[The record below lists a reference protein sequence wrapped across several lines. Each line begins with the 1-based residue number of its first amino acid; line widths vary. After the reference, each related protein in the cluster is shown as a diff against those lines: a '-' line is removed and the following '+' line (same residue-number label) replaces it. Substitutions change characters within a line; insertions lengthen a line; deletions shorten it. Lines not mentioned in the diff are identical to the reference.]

1 MISPLVNDTF
11 SDKEPVLIVGA
22 GMAGLACAVTLHRA
36 GVPFLLFEQD
46 EKVGGRVQTDEF
58 NGYRLDRG
66 FQVLL
71 TAYPEAKR
79 FLDYEKLELRKC
91 YPGSRVWYK
100 GKFHQVSDPFRHPVD
115 GLLSVFNPIGSL
127 FDKIKV
133 GMLRMG
139 LLSTRSMEDTISTR
153 EALAKLGYTQ
163 TMIDRFWKPFMR
175 GVFLENEL
183 STTVRKFE
191 ETFSLFAKG
200 YTVLPRLGIGEIS
213 KQMAKRL
220 PEDSIFL
227 KQEVK
232 KVGECS
238 LVTSDGKEWQGRA
251 VVLATEEPVANRLL
265 RLKQPNREWNSVD
278 CLYFSLPK
286 EALPSTSPILHLD
299 GSGTGPINN
308 LTFLSTLSDCAPPD
322 RALASASVIGKKEL
336 KIDQIIELANR
347 QLRTWFGK
355 SAKKWDFLRSYRIRN
370 AVPNCDVVPDSG
382 DQKNGIYRCGDY
394 LGLPSI
400 DSALCS
406 GRKVAESI
414 ISTIRK

>member
-1 MISPLVNDTF
+1 M
-11 SDKEPVLIVGA
+11 
-22 GMAGLACAVTLHRA
+22 TLQQA

-58 NGYRLDRG
+58 DGYRLDRG

-71 TAYPEAKR
+71 TAYPEARK

-100 GKFHQVSDPFRHPVD
+100 DKFHQVSDPFRHPLD
-115 GLLSVFNPIGSL
+115 GVCSVFNPIGS
-127 FDKIKV
+127 FWDKVKV
-133 GMLRMG
+133 GMLRLG
-139 LLSTRSMEDTISTR
+139 LLSTRSMEDTLSTR
-153 EALAKLGYTQ
+153 EALAGLGYSEA
-163 TMIDRFWKPFMR
+163 MIDRFWKPFMR

-183 STTVRKFE
+183 STSVRKFE

-200 YTVLPRLGIGEIS
+200 DTVLPRLGICEIP

-278 CLYFSLPK
+278 CLYFSLPEK
-286 EALPSTSPILHLD
+286 ELPCTSPILHLD

-308 LTFLSTLSDCAPPD
+308 LTFISTLSDCAPTG
-322 RALASASVIGKKEL
+322 RALASASVIGKKEMG
-336 KIDQIIELANR
+336 IDQVVELANQ
-347 QLRTWFGK
+347 QLSSWFGER
-355 SAKKWDFLRSYRIRN
+355 AKKWDFLRAYRIRH
-370 AVPNCDVVPDSG
+370 AVPNYDCVPDLETK
-382 DQKNGIYRCGDY
+382 KNGVYRCGDY

-400 DSALCS
+400 DSAMRS
-406 GRKVAESI
+406 GRLVAESI
-414 ISTIRK
+414 IASNQG

>member
-1 MISPLVNDTF
+1 VNDP
-11 SDKEPVLIVGA
+11 SADQHPVLIVGG
-22 GMAGLACAVTLHRA
+22 GMAGLACAMTLQQA

-58 NGYRLDRG
+58 DGYRLDRG

-100 GKFHQVSDPFRHPVD
+100 DKFHQVSDPFRHPLD
-115 GLLSVFNPIGSL
+115 GVCSVFNPIGS
-127 FDKIKV
+127 FWDKVKV
-133 GMLRMG
+133 GMLRLG
-139 LLSTRSMEDTISTR
+139 LLSTRAMEDTLSTT
-153 EALAKLGYTQ
+153 EALAELGYSEA
-163 TMIDRFWKPFMR
+163 MIDRFWKPFMR

-183 STTVRKFE
+183 STSVRKFE

-200 YTVLPRLGIGEIS
+200 DTVLPRLGICEIP

-278 CLYFSLPK
+278 CLYFSLPEK
-286 EALPSTSPILHLD
+286 ELPCTSPILHLD

-308 LTFLSTLSDCAPPD
+308 LTFISTLSDCAPTG
-322 RALASASVIGKKEL
+322 RALASASVIGKKEMG
-336 KIDQIIELANR
+336 IDQVVELANQ
-347 QLRTWFGK
+347 QLSSWFGER
-355 SAKKWDFLRSYRIRN
+355 AKKWDFLRSYRIRH
-370 AVPNCDVVPDSG
+370 AVPNCDCVPDLETK
-382 DQKNGIYRCGDY
+382 KNGVYRCGDY

-400 DSALCS
+400 DSAMRS
-406 GRKVAESI
+406 GRLVAESI
-414 ISTIRK
+414 IASNQG

>member
-1 MISPLVNDTF
+1 
-11 SDKEPVLIVGA
+11 
-22 GMAGLACAVTLHRA
+22 MAGLACAMTLQQA

-58 NGYRLDRG
+58 DGYRLDRG

-100 GKFHQVSDPFRHPVD
+100 DKFHQVSDPFRHPLD
-115 GLLSVFNPIGSL
+115 GVCSVFNPIGS
-127 FDKIKV
+127 FWDKVKV
-133 GMLRMG
+133 GMLRLG
-139 LLSTRSMEDTISTR
+139 LLSTRSMEDTLSTR
-153 EALAKLGYTQ
+153 EALAELGYSEA
-163 TMIDRFWKPFMR
+163 MIDRFWKPFMR

-183 STTVRKFE
+183 STSVRKFE

-200 YTVLPRLGIGEIS
+200 DTVLPRLGIGEIP

-278 CLYFSLPK
+278 CLYFSLPEK
-286 EALPSTSPILHLD
+286 ELPCTSPILHLD

-308 LTFLSTLSDCAPPD
+308 LTFLSTLSDCAPTG
-322 RALASASVIGKKEL
+322 RALASASVIGKKEMG
-336 KIDQIIELANR
+336 IDQVVELANQ
-347 QLRTWFGK
+347 QLSSWFGER
-355 SAKKWDFLRSYRIRN
+355 AKKWDFLRSYRIRH
-370 AVPNCDVVPDSG
+370 AVPNCDCVPDLETK
-382 DQKNGIYRCGDY
+382 KNGVYRCGDY

-400 DSALCS
+400 DSAMRS
-406 GRKVAESI
+406 GRLVAESI
-414 ISTIRK
+414 IASNQG

>member
-1 MISPLVNDTF
+1 VNDP
-11 SDKEPVLIVGA
+11 SADQHPVLIVGG
-22 GMAGLACAVTLHRA
+22 GMAGLACAMTLQQA

-58 NGYRLDRG
+58 DGYRLDRG

-100 GKFHQVSDPFRHPVD
+100 DKFHQVSDPFRHPLD
-115 GLLSVFNPIGSL
+115 GVCSVFNPIGS
-127 FDKIKV
+127 FWDKVKV
-133 GMLRMG
+133 GMLRLG
-139 LLSTRSMEDTISTR
+139 LLSTRAMEDTLSTT
-153 EALAKLGYTQ
+153 EALAELGYSEA
-163 TMIDRFWKPFMR
+163 MIDRFWKPFMR

-183 STTVRKFE
+183 STSVRKFE

-200 YTVLPRLGIGEIS
+200 DTVLPRLGICEIP

-278 CLYFSLPK
+278 CLYFSLPEK
-286 EALPSTSPILHLD
+286 ELPCTSPILHLD

-308 LTFLSTLSDCAPPD
+308 LTFLSTLSDCAPTG
-322 RALASASVIGKKEL
+322 RALASASVIGKKEMG
-336 KIDQIIELANR
+336 IDQVVELANQ
-347 QLRTWFGK
+347 QLSSWFGER
-355 SAKKWDFLRSYRIRN
+355 AKKWDFLRSYRIRH
-370 AVPNCDVVPDSG
+370 AVPNCDCVPDLETK
-382 DQKNGIYRCGDY
+382 KNGVYRCGDY

-400 DSALCS
+400 DSAMRS
-406 GRKVAESI
+406 GRLVAESI
-414 ISTIRK
+414 IASNQG

>member
-1 MISPLVNDTF
+1 
-11 SDKEPVLIVGA
+11 
-22 GMAGLACAVTLHRA
+22 MAGLACAMTLQQA

-58 NGYRLDRG
+58 DGYRLDRG

-71 TAYPEAKR
+71 TAYPEARK

-100 GKFHQVSDPFRHPVD
+100 DKFHQVSDPFRHPLD
-115 GLLSVFNPIGSL
+115 GVCSVFNPIGSL
-127 FDKIKV
+127 GDKVKV
-133 GMLRMG
+133 GMLRLG
-139 LLSTRSMEDTISTR
+139 LLSTRAMEDTLSTR
-153 EALAKLGYTQ
+153 EALAELGYSEA
-163 TMIDRFWKPFMR
+163 MIDRFWKPFMR

-183 STTVRKFE
+183 STSVRKFE

-200 YTVLPRLGIGEIS
+200 DTVLPRLGIGEIP

-278 CLYFSLPK
+278 CLYFSLPEK
-286 EALPSTSPILHLD
+286 ELPCTSPILHLD

-308 LTFLSTLSDCAPPD
+308 LTFISTLSDCAPTG
-322 RALASASVIGKKEL
+322 RALASASVIGKKEMG
-336 KIDQIIELANR
+336 IDQVVELANQ
-347 QLRTWFGK
+347 QLSSWFGER
-355 SAKKWDFLRSYRIRN
+355 AKKWDFLRAYRIRH
-370 AVPNCDVVPDSG
+370 AVPNCDCVPDLETK
-382 DQKNGIYRCGDY
+382 KNGVYRCGDY

-400 DSALCS
+400 DSAMRS
-406 GRKVAESI
+406 GRLVAESI
-414 ISTIRK
+414 IASNQG

>member
-1 MISPLVNDTF
+1 M
-11 SDKEPVLIVGA
+11 
-22 GMAGLACAVTLHRA
+22 TLQQA

-46 EKVGGRVQTDEF
+46 EKVGGRVQTDEID
-58 NGYRLDRG
+58 GYRLDRG

-71 TAYPEAKR
+71 TAYPEARK

-100 GKFHQVSDPFRHPVD
+100 DKFHQVSDPFRHPLD
-115 GLLSVFNPIGSL
+115 GVCSVFNPIGS
-127 FDKIKV
+127 FWDKVKV
-133 GMLRMG
+133 GMLRLG
-139 LLSTRSMEDTISTR
+139 LLSTRAMEDTLSTT
-153 EALAKLGYTQ
+153 EALAELGYSEA
-163 TMIDRFWKPFMR
+163 MIDRFWKPFMR

-183 STTVRKFE
+183 STSVRKFE

-200 YTVLPRLGIGEIS
+200 DTVLPRLGICEIP

-278 CLYFSLPK
+278 CLYFSLPEK
-286 EALPSTSPILHLD
+286 ELPCASPILHLD

-308 LTFLSTLSDCAPPD
+308 LTFLSTLSDCAPTG
-322 RALASASVIGKKEL
+322 RALASASVIGKKEMG
-336 KIDQIIELANR
+336 IDQVVELANQ
-347 QLRTWFGK
+347 QLSSWFGER
-355 SAKKWDFLRSYRIRN
+355 AKKWDFLRAYRIRH
-370 AVPNCDVVPDSG
+370 AVPNCDCVPDLETK
-382 DQKNGIYRCGDY
+382 KNGVYRCGDY

-400 DSALCS
+400 DSAMRS
-406 GRKVAESI
+406 GRLVAESI
-414 ISTIRK
+414 IASNQG

>member
-1 MISPLVNDTF
+1 
-11 SDKEPVLIVGA
+11 
-22 GMAGLACAVTLHRA
+22 MAGLACAMTLQQA

-46 EKVGGRVQTDEF
+46 EKVGGRVQTDEID
-58 NGYRLDRG
+58 GYRLDRG

-71 TAYPEAKR
+71 TGYPEARK

-100 GKFHQVSDPFRHPVD
+100 DKFHQVSDPFRHPLD
-115 GLLSVFNPIGSL
+115 GVCSVFNPIGS
-127 FDKIKV
+127 FWDKVKV
-133 GMLRMG
+133 GMLRLG
-139 LLSTRSMEDTISTR
+139 LLSTRAMEDTLSTT
-153 EALAKLGYTQ
+153 EALAELGYSEA
-163 TMIDRFWKPFMR
+163 MIDRFWKPFMR

-183 STTVRKFE
+183 STSVRKFE

-200 YTVLPRLGIGEIS
+200 DTVLPRLGICEIP

-278 CLYFSLPK
+278 CLYFSLPEK
-286 EALPSTSPILHLD
+286 ELPCTSPILHLD

-308 LTFLSTLSDCAPPD
+308 LTFISTLSDCAPTG
-322 RALASASVIGKKEL
+322 RALASASVIGKKEMG
-336 KIDQIIELANR
+336 IDQVVELANQ
-347 QLRTWFGK
+347 QLSSWFGER
-355 SAKKWDFLRSYRIRN
+355 AKKWDFLRAYRIRH
-370 AVPNCDVVPDSG
+370 AVPNCDCVPDLETK
-382 DQKNGIYRCGDY
+382 KNGVYRCGDY

-400 DSALCS
+400 DSAMRS
-406 GRKVAESI
+406 GRLVAESI
-414 ISTIRK
+414 IASNQG

>member
-1 MISPLVNDTF
+1 
-11 SDKEPVLIVGA
+11 
-22 GMAGLACAVTLHRA
+22 MAGLACAMALQQA

-58 NGYRLDRG
+58 DGYRLDRG

-71 TAYPEAKR
+71 TAYPEARK

-100 GKFHQVSDPFRHPVD
+100 DKFHQVSDPFRHPLD
-115 GLLSVFNPIGSL
+115 GVCSVFNPIGSL
-127 FDKIKV
+127 GDKVKV
-133 GMLRMG
+133 GMLRLG
-139 LLSTRSMEDTISTR
+139 LLSTRSMEDTLSTR
-153 EALAKLGYTQ
+153 EALAELGYSEA
-163 TMIDRFWKPFMR
+163 MIDRFWKPFMR

-183 STTVRKFE
+183 STSVRKFE

-200 YTVLPRLGIGEIS
+200 DTVLPRLGIGEIP

-265 RLKQPNREWNSVD
+265 RLKHLNREWNSVD
-278 CLYFSLPK
+278 CLYFSLPEK
-286 EALPSTSPILHLD
+286 ELPCASPILHLD

-308 LTFLSTLSDCAPPD
+308 LTFLSTLSDCAPTGQ
-322 RALASASVIGKKEL
+322 ALASASVIGKKEL
-336 KIDQIIELANR
+336 KIDQVVELANQ
-347 QLRTWFGK
+347 QLSSWFGAR
-355 SAKKWDFLRSYRIRN
+355 AKKWDFLRAYRIRH
-370 AVPNCDVVPDSG
+370 AVPNCDCVPDLETK
-382 DQKNGIYRCGDY
+382 KNGVYRCGDY

-400 DSALCS
+400 DSAMRS
-406 GRKVAESI
+406 GRLVAESI
-414 ISTIRK
+414 IASNQG

>member
-1 MISPLVNDTF
+1 M
-11 SDKEPVLIVGA
+11 
-22 GMAGLACAVTLHRA
+22 TLQQA

-58 NGYRLDRG
+58 DGYRLDRG

-100 GKFHQVSDPFRHPVD
+100 DKFHQVSDPFRHPLD
-115 GLLSVFNPIGSL
+115 GVCSVFNPIGS
-127 FDKIKV
+127 FWDKVKV
-133 GMLRMG
+133 GMLRLG
-139 LLSTRSMEDTISTR
+139 LLSTRSMEDTLSTR
-153 EALAKLGYTQ
+153 EALAELGYSEA
-163 TMIDRFWKPFMR
+163 MIDRFWKPFMR

-183 STTVRKFE
+183 STSVRKFE

-200 YTVLPRLGIGEIS
+200 DTVLPRLGICEIP

-278 CLYFSLPK
+278 CLYFSLPEK
-286 EALPSTSPILHLD
+286 ELPCTSPILHLD

-308 LTFLSTLSDCAPPD
+308 LTFISTLSDCAPTG
-322 RALASASVIGKKEL
+322 RALASASVIGKKEMG
-336 KIDQIIELANR
+336 IDQVVELANQ
-347 QLRTWFGK
+347 QLSSWFGER
-355 SAKKWDFLRSYRIRN
+355 AKKWDFLRAYRIRH
-370 AVPNCDVVPDSG
+370 AVPNCDCVPDLETK
-382 DQKNGIYRCGDY
+382 KNGVYRCGDY

-400 DSALCS
+400 DSAMRS
-406 GRKVAESI
+406 GRLVAESI
-414 ISTIRK
+414 IASNQG

>member
-1 MISPLVNDTF
+1 MNDP
-11 SDKEPVLIVGA
+11 SADQHPVLIVG
-22 GMAGLACAVTLHRA
+22 GGIAGLACAMTLQQA

-46 EKVGGRVQTDEF
+46 EKVGGRVQTDEID
-58 NGYRLDRG
+58 GYRLDRG

-71 TAYPEAKR
+71 AAYPDARK
-79 FLDYEKLELRKC
+79 FLDYEKLALRKC

-100 GKFHQVSDPFRHPVD
+100 DKFHQVSDPFRHPLD
-115 GLLSVFNPIGSL
+115 GVCSVFNPIGS
-127 FDKIKV
+127 FWDKVKV
-133 GMLRMG
+133 GMLRLG
-139 LLSTRSMEDTISTR
+139 LLSTRAMEDTLSTT
-153 EALAKLGYTQ
+153 EALAELGYSEA
-163 TMIDRFWKPFMR
+163 MIDRFWKPFMR

-183 STTVRKFE
+183 STSVRKFE

-200 YTVLPRLGIGEIS
+200 DTVLPRLGIGEIP

-382 DQKNGIYRCGDY
+382 DQKNGTYRCGDY

>member
-1 MISPLVNDTF
+1 M
-11 SDKEPVLIVGA
+11 
-22 GMAGLACAVTLHRA
+22 TLQQA

-58 NGYRLDRG
+58 DGYRLDRG

-71 TAYPEAKR
+71 TAYPEARK

-100 GKFHQVSDPFRHPVD
+100 DKFHQVSDPFRHPLD
-115 GLLSVFNPIGSL
+115 GVCSVFNPIGS
-127 FDKIKV
+127 FWDKVKV
-133 GMLRMG
+133 GMLRLG
-139 LLSTRSMEDTISTR
+139 LLSTRAMEDTLSTT
-153 EALAKLGYTQ
+153 EALAELGYSEA
-163 TMIDRFWKPFMR
+163 MIDRFWKPFMR

-183 STTVRKFE
+183 STSVRKFE

-200 YTVLPRLGIGEIS
+200 DTVLPRLGIGEIP

-278 CLYFSLPK
+278 CLYFSLPEK
-286 EALPSTSPILHLD
+286 ELPCTSPILHLD

-308 LTFLSTLSDCAPPD
+308 LTFLSTLSDCAPTG
-322 RALASASVIGKKEL
+322 RALASASVIGKKEMG
-336 KIDQIIELANR
+336 IDQVVELANQ
-347 QLRTWFGK
+347 QLSSWFGER
-355 SAKKWDFLRSYRIRN
+355 AKKWDFLRAYRIRH
-370 AVPNCDVVPDSG
+370 AVPNCDCVPDLETK
-382 DQKNGIYRCGDY
+382 KNGVYRCGDY

-400 DSALCS
+400 DSAMHS
-406 GRKVAESI
+406 GRLVAESI
-414 ISTIRK
+414 IASNQG

>member
-1 MISPLVNDTF
+1 
-11 SDKEPVLIVGA
+11 
-22 GMAGLACAVTLHRA
+22 
-36 GVPFLLFEQD
+36 
-46 EKVGGRVQTDEF
+46 
-58 NGYRLDRG
+58 
-66 FQVLL
+66 LL

-100 GKFHQVSDPFRHPVD
+100 DKFHRVSDPFRHPLD
-115 GLLSVFNPIGSL
+115 GVCSVFNPIGS
-127 FDKIKV
+127 FWDKVKV
-133 GMLRMG
+133 GMLRLG
-139 LLSTRSMEDTISTR
+139 LLSTRSMEDTLSTT
-153 EALAKLGYTQ
+153 EALAELGYSEA
-163 TMIDRFWKPFMR
+163 MIDRFWKPFMR

-183 STTVRKFE
+183 STSVRKFE

-200 YTVLPRLGIGEIS
+200 DTVLPRLGICEIP

-278 CLYFSLPK
+278 CLYFSLPEK
-286 EALPSTSPILHLD
+286 ELPCTSPILHLD

-308 LTFLSTLSDCAPPD
+308 LTFISTLSDCAPTG
-322 RALASASVIGKKEL
+322 RALASASVIGKKEMG
-336 KIDQIIELANR
+336 IDQVVELANQ
-347 QLRTWFGK
+347 QLSSWFGER
-355 SAKKWDFLRSYRIRN
+355 AKKWDFLRAYRIRH
-370 AVPNCDVVPDSG
+370 AVPNCDCVPDLETK
-382 DQKNGIYRCGDY
+382 KNGVYRCGDY

-400 DSALCS
+400 DSAMRS
-406 GRKVAESI
+406 GRLVAESI
-414 ISTIRK
+414 IASNQG

>member
-1 MISPLVNDTF
+1 VNNPSADQH
-11 SDKEPVLIVGA
+11 PVLIVGG
-22 GMAGLACAVTLHRA
+22 GMAGLACAMTLQQA

-58 NGYRLDRG
+58 DGYRLDRG

-71 TAYPEAKR
+71 TAYPEARK

-100 GKFHQVSDPFRHPVD
+100 DKFHRVSDPFRHPLD
-115 GLLSVFNPIGSL
+115 GVCSVFNPIGS
-127 FDKIKV
+127 FWDKVKV
-133 GMLRMG
+133 GMLRLG
-139 LLSTRSMEDTISTR
+139 LLSTRAMEDTLSTR
-153 EALAKLGYTQ
+153 EALAKLGYSQ
-163 TMIDRFWKPFMR
+163 AMIDRFWKPFMR

-183 STTVRKFE
+183 STSVRKFE

-200 YTVLPRLGIGEIS
+200 DTVLPRLGIGEIP

-278 CLYFSLPK
+278 CLYFSLPEK
-286 EALPSTSPILHLD
+286 ELPCTSPILHLD

-308 LTFLSTLSDCAPPD
+308 LTFISTLSDCAPTG
-322 RALASASVIGKKEL
+322 RALASASVIGKKEMG
-336 KIDQIIELANR
+336 IDQVVELANQ
-347 QLRTWFGK
+347 QLSSWFGER
-355 SAKKWDFLRSYRIRN
+355 AKKWDFLRAYRIRH
-370 AVPNCDVVPDSG
+370 AVPNCDCVPDLETK
-382 DQKNGIYRCGDY
+382 KNGVYRCGDY

-400 DSALCS
+400 DSAMRS
-406 GRKVAESI
+406 GRLVAESI
-414 ISTIRK
+414 IASNQG

>member
-1 MISPLVNDTF
+1 
-11 SDKEPVLIVGA
+11 
-22 GMAGLACAVTLHRA
+22 MAGLACAMTLQQA

-58 NGYRLDRG
+58 DGYRLDRG

-71 TAYPEAKR
+71 TAYPEARK

-100 GKFHQVSDPFRHPVD
+100 DKFHQVSDPFRHPLD
-115 GLLSVFNPIGSL
+115 GVCSVFNPIGS
-127 FDKIKV
+127 FWDKVKV
-133 GMLRMG
+133 GMLRLG
-139 LLSTRSMEDTISTR
+139 LLSTRAMEDTLSTT
-153 EALAKLGYTQ
+153 EALAELGYSEA
-163 TMIDRFWKPFMR
+163 MIDRFWKPFMR

-183 STTVRKFE
+183 STSVRKFE

-200 YTVLPRLGIGEIS
+200 DTVLPRLGICEIP

-278 CLYFSLPK
+278 CLYFSLPEK
-286 EALPSTSPILHLD
+286 ELPCTSPILHLD

-308 LTFLSTLSDCAPPD
+308 LTFLSTLSDCAPTG
-322 RALASASVIGKKEL
+322 RALASASVIGKKEMG
-336 KIDQIIELANR
+336 IDQVVELANQ
-347 QLRTWFGK
+347 QLSSWFGER
-355 SAKKWDFLRSYRIRN
+355 AKKWDFLRAYRIRH
-370 AVPNCDVVPDSG
+370 AVPNCDCVPDLETK
-382 DQKNGIYRCGDY
+382 KNGVYRCGDY

-400 DSALCS
+400 DSAMRS
-406 GRKVAESI
+406 GRLVAESI
-414 ISTIRK
+414 IASNQG

>member
-1 MISPLVNDTF
+1 
-11 SDKEPVLIVGA
+11 
-22 GMAGLACAVTLHRA
+22 MAGLACAMTLQQA

-46 EKVGGRVQTDEF
+46 EKVGGRVQTDEID
-58 NGYRLDRG
+58 GYRLDRG

-79 FLDYEKLELRKC
+79 FLDYEKLALRKC

-100 GKFHQVSDPFRHPVD
+100 DKFHQVSDPFRHPLD
-115 GLLSVFNPIGSL
+115 GVCSVFNPIGSL
-127 FDKIKV
+127 GDKVKV
-133 GMLRMG
+133 GMLRLG
-139 LLSTRSMEDTISTR
+139 LLSTRAMEDTLSTR
-153 EALAKLGYTQ
+153 EALAELGYSEA
-163 TMIDRFWKPFMR
+163 MIDRFWKPFMR

-183 STTVRKFE
+183 STSVRKFE

-200 YTVLPRLGIGEIS
+200 DTVLPRLGIGEIP

-238 LVTSDGKEWQGRA
+238 LVTSDGKEWRGRA

-278 CLYFSLPK
+278 CLYFSLPEK
-286 EALPSTSPILHLD
+286 KLPCPSPILHLD

-308 LTFLSTLSDCAPPD
+308 LTFLSTLSDCAPTGQ
-322 RALASASVIGKKEL
+322 ALASASVIGKKEM
-336 KIDQIIELANR
+336 KIDQVVELANQ
-347 QLRTWFGK
+347 QLRTWFG
-355 SAKKWDFLRSYRIRN
+355 AREKKWDFLRAYRIRH
-370 AVPNCDVVPDSG
+370 AVPNCDCVPDLETK
-382 DQKNGIYRCGDY
+382 KNGVYRCGDY

-400 DSALCS
+400 DSAMRS
-406 GRKVAESI
+406 GRLVAESI
-414 ISTIRK
+414 IASNQG

>member
-1 MISPLVNDTF
+1 MNDP
-11 SDKEPVLIVGA
+11 SADQHPVLIVGG
-22 GMAGLACAVTLHRA
+22 GMAGLACAMTLQQA

-46 EKVGGRVQTDEF
+46 EKVGGRVQTDEID
-58 NGYRLDRG
+58 GYRLDRG

-71 TAYPEAKR
+71 TAYPEARK

-100 GKFHQVSDPFRHPVD
+100 DKFHQVSDPFRHPLD
-115 GLLSVFNPIGSL
+115 GVCSVFNPIGS
-127 FDKIKV
+127 FWDKVKV
-133 GMLRMG
+133 GMLRLG
-139 LLSTRSMEDTISTR
+139 LLSTRSMEDTLSTR
-153 EALAKLGYTQ
+153 EALAELGYSEA
-163 TMIDRFWKPFMR
+163 MIDRFWKPFMR

-183 STTVRKFE
+183 STSVRKFE

-200 YTVLPRLGIGEIS
+200 DTVLPRLGIGEIP

-278 CLYFSLPK
+278 CLYFSLPEK
-286 EALPSTSPILHLD
+286 ELPCASPILHLD

-308 LTFLSTLSDCAPPD
+308 LTFISTLSDCAPTG

-336 KIDQIIELANR
+336 KIDQVVELANQ
-347 QLRTWFGK
+347 QLRTWFGER
-355 SAKKWDFLRSYRIRN
+355 AKKWDFLRAYRIRH
-370 AVPNCDVVPDSG
+370 AVPNCDCVPDLETK
-382 DQKNGIYRCGDY
+382 KNGVYRCGDY

-400 DSALCS
+400 DSAMRS
-406 GRKVAESI
+406 GRLVAESI
-414 ISTIRK
+414 IASNQG

>member
-1 MISPLVNDTF
+1 MNDP
-11 SDKEPVLIVGA
+11 SADQHPVLIVGG
-22 GMAGLACAVTLHRA
+22 GMAGLACAMTLQQA

-58 NGYRLDRG
+58 DGYRLDRG

-71 TAYPEAKR
+71 TAYPEARK

-100 GKFHQVSDPFRHPVD
+100 DKFHQVSDPFRHPLD
-115 GLLSVFNPIGSL
+115 GVCSVFNPIGS
-127 FDKIKV
+127 FGDKVKV
-133 GMLRMG
+133 GMLRLG
-139 LLSTRSMEDTISTR
+139 LLSTRAMEDTLSTT
-153 EALAKLGYTQ
+153 EALAELGYSEA
-163 TMIDRFWKPFMR
+163 MIDRFWKPFMR

-183 STTVRKFE
+183 STSVRKFE

-200 YTVLPRLGIGEIS
+200 DTVLPRLGIGEIP
-213 KQMAKRL
+213 KQMAKGL

-227 KQEVK
+227 KQEIK

-278 CLYFSLPK
+278 CLYFSLPEK
-286 EALPSTSPILHLD
+286 ELPCTSPILHLD

-308 LTFLSTLSDCAPPD
+308 LTFISTLSDCAPKG
-322 RALASASVIGKKEL
+322 RALASASVIGKKEMG
-336 KIDQIIELANR
+336 IDQVVELANQ
-347 QLRTWFGK
+347 QLSSWFGER
-355 SAKKWDFLRSYRIRN
+355 AKKWDFLRAYRIRH
-370 AVPNCDVVPDSG
+370 AVPNCDCVPDLETK
-382 DQKNGIYRCGDY
+382 KNGVYRCGDY

-400 DSALCS
+400 DSAMHS
-406 GRKVAESI
+406 GRLVAESI
-414 ISTIRK
+414 IASNQG

>member
-1 MISPLVNDTF
+1 VNDP
-11 SDKEPVLIVGA
+11 SADQHPVLIVGA
-22 GMAGLACAVTLHRA
+22 GMAGLACAMTLQQA

-58 NGYRLDRG
+58 DGYRLDRG

-71 TAYPEAKR
+71 TAYPEARK

-100 GKFHQVSDPFRHPVD
+100 DKFHQVSDPFRHPLD
-115 GLLSVFNPIGSL
+115 GVCSVFNPIGSL
-127 FDKIKV
+127 GDKVKV
-133 GMLRMG
+133 GMLRLG
-139 LLSTRSMEDTISTR
+139 LLSTRSMEDTLSTR
-153 EALAKLGYTQ
+153 EALAELGYSEA
-163 TMIDRFWKPFMR
+163 MIDRFWKPFMR

-183 STTVRKFE
+183 STSVRKFE

-200 YTVLPRLGIGEIS
+200 DTVLPRLGIGEIP

-278 CLYFSLPK
+278 CLYFSLPEK
-286 EALPSTSPILHLD
+286 ELPCTSPILHLD

-308 LTFLSTLSDCAPPD
+308 LTFISTLSDCAPTG
-322 RALASASVIGKKEL
+322 RALASASVIGKKEMG
-336 KIDQIIELANR
+336 IDQVVELANQ
-347 QLRTWFGK
+347 QLSSWFGER
-355 SAKKWDFLRSYRIRN
+355 AKKWDFLRAYRIRH
-370 AVPNCDVVPDSG
+370 AVPNCDCVPDLETK
-382 DQKNGIYRCGDY
+382 KNGVYRCGDY

-400 DSALCS
+400 DSAMRS
-406 GRKVAESI
+406 GRLVAESI
-414 ISTIRK
+414 IASNQG

>member
-1 MISPLVNDTF
+1 
-11 SDKEPVLIVGA
+11 
-22 GMAGLACAVTLHRA
+22 MAGLACAMTLQQA

-58 NGYRLDRG
+58 DGYRLDRG

-71 TAYPEAKR
+71 TAYPEARK

-100 GKFHQVSDPFRHPVD
+100 DKFHQVSDPFRHPLD
-115 GLLSVFNPIGSL
+115 GVCSVFNPIGS
-127 FDKIKV
+127 FWDKVKV
-133 GMLRMG
+133 GMLRLG
-139 LLSTRSMEDTISTR
+139 LLSTRAMEDTLSTT
-153 EALAKLGYTQ
+153 EALAELGYSEA
-163 TMIDRFWKPFMR
+163 MIDRFWKPFMR

-183 STTVRKFE
+183 STSVRKFE

-200 YTVLPRLGIGEIS
+200 DTVLPRLGIGEIP
-213 KQMAKRL
+213 KQMAKGL

-278 CLYFSLPK
+278 CLYFSLPEK
-286 EALPSTSPILHLD
+286 ELPCASPILHLD

-308 LTFLSTLSDCAPPD
+308 LTFISTLSDCAPTG
-322 RALASASVIGKKEL
+322 RAIASASVIGKKEMG
-336 KIDQIIELANR
+336 IDQVVELANQ
-347 QLRTWFGK
+347 QLSSWFGDR
-355 SAKKWDFLRSYRIRN
+355 AKKWDFLRSYRIRH
-370 AVPNCDVVPDSG
+370 AVPNCDCVPDLETK
-382 DQKNGIYRCGDY
+382 KNGVYRCGDY

-400 DSALCS
+400 DSAMRS
-406 GRKVAESI
+406 GRLVAESI
-414 ISTIRK
+414 IASNQG

>member
-1 MISPLVNDTF
+1 MNDP
-11 SDKEPVLIVGA
+11 SADQHPVLIVG
-22 GMAGLACAVTLHRA
+22 GGIAGLACAMTLQQA

-46 EKVGGRVQTDEF
+46 EKVGGRVQTDEID
-58 NGYRLDRG
+58 GYRLDRG

-71 TAYPEAKR
+71 TAYPEARK

-100 GKFHQVSDPFRHPVD
+100 DKFHQVSDPFRHPLD
-115 GLLSVFNPIGSL
+115 GVCSVFNPIGS
-127 FDKIKV
+127 FWDKVKV
-133 GMLRMG
+133 GMLRLG
-139 LLSTRSMEDTISTR
+139 LLSTRAMDDTLSTS
-153 EALAKLGYTQ
+153 EALAKLGYSQ
-163 TMIDRFWKPFMR
+163 PMIDRFWKPFMR

-183 STTVRKFE
+183 STSVRKFE

-200 YTVLPRLGIGEIS
+200 DTVLPRLGIGEIP

-278 CLYFSLPK
+278 CLYFSLPEK
-286 EALPSTSPILHLD
+286 ELPCTSPILHLD

-308 LTFLSTLSDCAPPD
+308 LTFLSTLSDCAPTG
-322 RALASASVIGKKEL
+322 RALASASVIGKKEMG
-336 KIDQIIELANR
+336 IDQVVELANQ
-347 QLRTWFGK
+347 QLSSWFGER
-355 SAKKWDFLRSYRIRN
+355 AKKWDFLRAYRISH
-370 AVPNCDVVPDSG
+370 AVPNCDVVPDLETK
-382 DQKNGIYRCGDY
+382 KNGIYRCGDY

-400 DSALCS
+400 DSAMRS
-406 GRKVAESI
+406 GRLVAESI
-414 ISTIRK
+414 IALNKE